1 VKAAPSSGRIE
12 WLDGVRGC
20 AALFVVLHH
29 MWLAAWPF
37 YPETHGPWWL
47 GWLLY
52 GQLAVAVFI
61 VVSGYSLTVAP
72 VRKGGG
78 QLVGGAGRFFRRRAW
93 RIIPPYL
100 AALVVSMV
108 LFLVVLHPETEP
120 GTAAK
125 SFFVHA
131 ALLQNVI
138 GNVPPNGT
146 FWSISIEWQIYF
158 LFPVILLLIARVRPL
173 AAVALV
179 YLAVIAAHLLAVN
192 SELFSKIDHLG
203 IQFLAL
209 FALGVLAAWLAHR
222 PSRFVTRPVLLATAV
237 LSLGGTAALA
247 IVQGSRWMTEHWFGV
262 DLLFG
267 LGVTACLLLASTTER
282 RWANATLGSRP
293 LVFLG
298 LFSYSVYLIH
308 APLLAMIDK
317 LVVDPLGLAPGT
329 HFAVL
334 LAGALPVLLVACYGF
349 FLVFERPFLTRRGF
363 ASLRSR
369 LRGLALTRPGPLR
382 RVKEEVT

>member
-1 VKAAPSSGRIE
+1 VRTAPTSGRIE

-72 VRKGGG
+72 VRKGG
-78 QLVGGAGRFFRRRAW
+78 QLAGGARRFFRRRAW
-93 RIIPPYL
+93 RIIPPYW
-100 AALVVSMV
+100 AALVISMA
-108 LFLVVLHPETEP
+108 LFLLFLQPETGP

-131 ALLQNVI
+131 ALLQNVVES
-138 GNVPPNGT
+138 VPPNGT
-146 FWSISIEWQIYF
+146 FWSISIEWEIYF
-158 LFPVILLLIARVRPL
+158 LFPLMLLMIGRIRVV
-173 AAVALV
+173 AMVAVV
-179 YLAVIAAHLLAVN
+179 YLVVIAAHLLAVN

-203 IQFLAL
+203 IQFVAL

-222 PSRFVTRPVLLATAV
+222 PTRLTTTPVLAVAAV
-237 LSLGGTAALA
+237 LSLGGTGALA
-247 IVQGSRWMTEHWFGV
+247 IANGSRWMTEHWFWV

-267 LGVTACLLLASTTER
+267 VGVAACLLLASTTER

-317 LVVDPLGLAPGT
+317 FVIDPLGLAAGA

-349 FLVFERPFLTRRGF
+349 FLVFERPFLTRRGV
-363 ASLRSR
+363 ASMRTR
-369 LRGLALTRPGPLR
+369 LRWPALTRAGLLR